1 MGLLPS
7 RSTPDSEYLLTRLTA
22 EARLAADAR
31 NGRAAAAHRAMA
43 SRYLAELFG
52 NHDAPSPAVHTSARP
67 HADVE
72 VAQLRFATL
81 TFAPENEELTS
92 ILAALL

>member
-31 NGRAAAAHRAMA
+31 TARAAAAHRAMA
-43 SRYLAELFG
+43 SCYLAELFG
-52 NHDAPSPAVHTSARP
+52 DHDAPSLARRTSTRP
-67 HADVE
+67 DENVE

-92 ILAALL
+92 ILASIM